1 VLVDKKGSRKLS
13 DVSKVPFKDMASK
26 VVSSVISQWQ
36 RSEEMVS
43 ASTWSNV
50 SKALPQPASTN
61 PYSAGELAL
70 TAQ

>member
-1 VLVDKKGSRKLS
+1 
-13 DVSKVPFKDMASK
+13 MASK

-61 PYSAGELAL
+61 PYSTGELAL